1 MPQHIL
7 LYTDVPET
15 GGVAQSNHAIL
26 SRLIDRG
33 YQVTCVQGKSN
44 SVLIQQQQQLG
55 ICHEWLPFDP
65 GEDFKRSLINRQEVA
80 AIFEKIQPDLILF
93 SDRCPVSHFAAKQVA
108 LHFGAPCV
116 ISLDFVAPDLAEQFS
131 TYLRPLAV
139 QFSQVQAVITTSQSA
154 LDLLH
159 EQFQLPKHHGQV
171 IYPGR
176 LQPSGQTDSRVE
188 RDRLRQE
195 LQIPTDAVICFT
207 AAPIEATQGFEYQL
221 QAIAQLQHS
230 PIWQNLYFIW
240 AGEGSLKAPLAARVE
255 QLGIADR
262 VKLVQQSDDA
272 TWYDAIDLF
281 LLPSCSAGMPLAAI
295 EAMARAI
302 PVVASAVG
310 GLPEMLGDTG
320 KLLPDPNV
328 DAQTT
333 VNEIVKTIQTW
344 AESSIREAVG
354 QDCQQRAKRMF
365 RTERMV
371 QETIAVIEQPLSF
384 SESQVFSE
392 SHAFSE
398 PHAFSESHTFSE
410 PYTFSEPQKQESR
423 SDLPQESLSQT
434 SSYTKDF
441 YELLQAGSRSS
452 ARVILPL
459 LLELLQ
465 SKPQSVID
473 VGCGVATWLG
483 VFQELG
489 IEDCLGV
496 DGDYVDPKM
505 LQIPVSQ
512 FMAADLRQPLAIDRQ
527 FSLAMSLEVAE
538 HLPADCA
545 EGFVHTLTELAP
557 IVLFSAAIPFQGG
570 TDHIHE
576 RWPSYWVN
584 LFQARGYVV
593 IDCFRHKIWQHPEV
607 EPWYAQN
614 ILLFVQQDQLP
625 AYPALQRE
633 YNNTNLLHL
642 TRVHP
647 RIYLDSL
654 ENARNSALSLA
665 SAQVMPAQQPPTA
678 ISQNKISQKL
688 IAEHP
693 LVSVVIPCYNQ
704 AHFLPES
711 IASVVAQTY
720 EHWEIIVVNDG
731 SPDHTSEVTQQLIT
745 IYSKYTIRL
754 VGKKNGGLPNA
765 RNTGIA
771 AANGQYILPLDAD
784 DKLSSEALMNLLLL
798 SVQADRPCVAF
809 GSYQM
814 FGNEQK
820 TVISA
825 DVYSSDR
832 LKQINMLQV
841 ASMYAKDVW
850 QMVNGYKEDEKI
862 AGYEDWEFWL
872 NCQEHQIPFVGT
884 KEIVVYYRRM
894 PGSMVTKAMQQHDL
908 LYAQIVCYHPQL
920 FGDEAFM
927 EAEKLLR
934 AFEWLKPLGIG
945 SVKYLETMTQYQQ
958 VFDDPVFLD
967 QLQPARRQIAEYCLS
982 LADDQLEEMYTSTL
996 GQLHQILLRSA
1007 LKSQPLT
1014 DSEQRFVDEIRTNL
1028 SKPSDQPQTSNLLA
1042 AMLYLHPHQLPQIDL
1057 TLLPH
1062 WLLSSYLEFVFT
1074 SSSEATSTLAL
1085 EQTLSQT
1092 LNQQTAAIR
1101 YSLKLRQINLIAF
1114 PDWNQP
1120 EEQLFSDLVE
1130 LLRGVITHVDRD
1142 RITLLI
1148 DTSNGDAA
1156 EADSAISNVIMHLL
1170 VEEELDLAET
1180 GPEISLVGDLK
1191 KAQWRVLLSQISAR
1205 LPLETENQWAIA
1217 STGASNL
1224 PLQQCQ
1230 QI

>member
-26 SRLIDRG
+26 LGLIDRG

-44 SVLIQQQQQLG
+44 SALIQQQQQLG
-55 ICHEWLPFDP
+55 IRHEWLPFDP

-93 SDRCPVSHFAAKQVA
+93 SDRCPLSNFAAKQVA
-108 LHFGAPCV
+108 LHFGAPCI
-116 ISLDFVAPDLAEQFS
+116 ISLDFVAPDLAEKFS

-159 EQFQLPKHHGQV
+159 EQFQLPKHQGQV

-176 LQPSGQTDSRVE
+176 LEPSDRTDHRVE

-195 LQIPTDAVICFT
+195 LQIPTDAVVCFT

-221 QAIAQLQHS
+221 QAIVQLQHS

-240 AGEGSLKAPLAARVE
+240 AGEGSFKAPLTARVE

-272 TWYDAIDLF
+272 TWYNAIDLF

-310 GLPEMLGDTG
+310 GLPEILGDSG

-328 DAQTT
+328 DAQAT

-354 QDCQQRAKRMF
+354 QNCQQRAERMF

-371 QETIAVIEQPLSF
+371 QETLAVIERPLSF
-384 SESQVFSE
+384 SESQIFSE
-392 SHAFSE
+392 SQ
-398 PHAFSESHTFSE
+398 
-410 PYTFSEPQKQESR
+410 TFSEPQKQSR
-423 SDLPQESLSQT
+423 SNLPQESLSQT

-441 YELLQAGSRSS
+441 YELLQDGSRSS

-465 SKPQSVID
+465 SQPQSVID

-489 IEDCLGV
+489 IEDFLGV

-505 LQIPVSQ
+505 LQIPASQ

-545 EGFVHTLTELAP
+545 EGFVQTLTELAP

-576 RWPSYWVN
+576 RWPLYWVN
-584 LFQARGYVV
+584 LFQAKGYVV

-614 ILLFVQQDQLP
+614 ILLFVQQEQLP

-633 YNNTNLLHL
+633 YNSTNLLHL

-654 ENARNSALSLA
+654 GNARGSALA
-665 SAQVMPAQQPPTA
+665 SAQAVMSAQHPPAA
-678 ISQNKISQKL
+678 INQNEISQKL
-688 IAEHP
+688 IVERP

-731 SPDHTSEVTQQLIT
+731 SPDNTNEVAQQLAA

-754 VGKKNGGLPNA
+754 VEKQNGGLPSA
-765 RNTGIA
+765 RNAGIA
-771 AANGQYILPLDAD
+771 AASGKYILPLDAD

-798 SVQADRPCVAF
+798 SVQADMPCVAF
-809 GSYQM
+809 GSYHM
-814 FGNEQK
+814 FGSEQK

-850 QMVNGYKEDEKI
+850 QIVNGYKEEMT

-894 PGSMVTKAMQQHDL
+894 PGSMVTKAMQQHDV

-920 FGDEAFM
+920 FGDEAFL
-927 EAEKLLR
+927 EAEKLLQ
-934 AFEWLKPLGIG
+934 AFEWLKPLEIG

-967 QLQPARRQIAEYCLS
+967 QLQPARRQIAECCLS
-982 LADDQLEEMYTSTL
+982 LAIDQLEILYTSTL

-1014 DSEQRFVDEIRTNL
+1014 DSEQRFVDKIRINL
-1028 SKPSDQPQTSNLLA
+1028 SKPSEQSQPSNLLA
-1042 AMLYLHPHQLPQIDL
+1042 AMLYLYPHQLPQIDL
-1057 TLLPH
+1057 TLLPY

-1074 SSSEATSTLAL
+1074 SPGSEATPTSAL

-1092 LNQQTAAIR
+1092 LNRQTAAIR
-1101 YSLKLRQINLIAF
+1101 HSLKLRQTNLIAF
-1114 PDWNQP
+1114 PDWSQP

-1130 LLRGVITHVDRD
+1130 LLRGVIIHVDRD

-1148 DTSNGDAA
+1148 DTSNGDEA
-1156 EADSAISNVIMHLL
+1156 EADLAISSVIMHLL

-1180 GPEISLVGDLK
+1180 GPEIALVGDLK
-1191 KAQWRVLLSQISAR
+1191 KAQWRVLLSQISVR
-1205 LPLETENQWAIA
+1205 LPLAIENQQAIA

-1224 PLQQCQ
+1224 PIEQR
-1230 QI
+1230 